1 MRLCRS
7 ETESLIFFKQ
17 LNMVT
22 HLLREN
28 QINVQQMYIDYLTVN
43 HH

>member
-1 MRLCRS
+1 
-7 ETESLIFFKQ
+7 
-17 LNMVT
+17 MVT